1 MKEGAAHFLQSPNN
15 CTARSEDRFFP
26 TKRKCLLKRRN
37 QEGSWDQLRPAWFC
51 WLVPLET
58 HCILHTSPSSVHLLK
73 ITEHPG
79 EDPSDYK
86 RHFSIPECYV
96 RAALYISIFIH
107 RTYGRNRVKLC
118 RGECCL
124 GMLAATFSLQ
134 RKSRCLPVSSSHQI
148 ILLLQY
154 HEADFI
160 LCTSRCSKC

>member
-1 MKEGAAHFLQSPNN
+1 MQSPNN

-26 TKRKCLLKRRN
+26 TERRCLLKRRN
-37 QEGSWDQLRPAWFC
+37 QEGSQDQLWPAWFC

-58 HCILHTSPSSVHLLK
+58 HFILHTSPSSVGLLK

-79 EDPSDYK
+79 VDPSSYK
-86 RHFSIPECYV
+86 RHFSIPECFF

-107 RTYGRNRVKLC
+107 RTYERSGAKLST
-118 RGECCL
+118 GECCL
-124 GMLAATFSLQ
+124 AVWAVTFSLQ
-134 RKSRCLPVSSSHQI
+134 RKSGCLPVSSSHQI

-154 HEADFI
+154 HEAIFI